1 MVEAQMIHYISPY
14 ATDGNIGRALN
25 EACTLVPDGDW
36 ICLRDGDAM
45 FTTPDWGRTID
56 YVIREYGGQYDLF
69 GAVTNRIGWKHHQ
82 VPGMMDVMDLRQH
95 WEVGAMIQANGPQ
108 VEPTTELIAGFFMLF
123 SKATWSRTQFQE
135 DRRRARLFDMDFSMK
150 IKRRAIIRGLYLLHL
165 YRIWSDN
172 PRGDIKHL
180 T

>member
-1 MVEAQMIHYISPY
+1 MIHYISPY
-14 ATDGNIGRALN
+14 ATDGNIGRAIN
-25 EACTLVPDGDW
+25 EACALVPDGDW

-45 FTTPDWGRTID
+45 FTTPDWGRLIA
-56 YVIREYGGQYDLF
+56 YVVERHGNEYDLF

-82 VPGMMDVMDLRQH
+82 VPGMMDVMDIRRH

-108 VEPTTELIAGFFMLF
+108 VESTRELIAGFFMLF
-123 SKATWSRTQFQE
+123 SKSTWSRTPFQE

-172 PRGDIKHL
+172 PRTDVKHL
-180 T
+180 V

>member
-1 MVEAQMIHYISPY
+1 MIHYLTPY

-25 EACTLVPDGDW
+25 EACALVPDGDW

-56 YVIREYGGQYDLF
+56 YVVREYGGQYDLF

-82 VPGMMDVMDLRQH
+82 VPGMMDVMDLRRH

-108 VEPTTELIAGFFMLF
+108 VEGTRELIAGFFMLF
-123 SKATWSRTQFQE
+123 SKSTWSRTPFPE

-172 PRGDIKHL
+172 PRNDIKHL
-180 T
+180 LW

>member
-1 MVEAQMIHYISPY
+1 MIHYISPY

-25 EACTLVPDGDW
+25 EACALVPDGDW

-82 VPGMMDVMDLRQH
+82 LPGMFDEWDYRKHVKAGEILRDTYGSDVQ
-95 WEVGAMIQANGPQ
+95 
-108 VEPTTELIAGFFMLF
+108 PTRELIAGFFMLF
-123 SKATWSRTQFQE
+123 RRETWERIRFNE
-135 DRRRARLFDMDFSMK
+135 DRRRARLFDGDFSRK
-150 IKRRAIIRGLYLLHL
+150 AGRRAIIKGLYLFHA
-165 YRIWSDN
+165 YRPWSN
-172 PRGDIKHL
+172 SPRNDVKHL
-180 T
+180 L